1 MLPTTPAE
9 RCRRGWSGSAITPA
23 GYSAYGLRQRSQG
36 PAAENHSQP
45 AGAVSEEKSPE
56 ADPYILCRGCLYP
69 ITRAKERITV
79 NGAHRH
85 TFANPHGIVFEIG
98 CFKKASG
105 CAAVGPASAEF
116 TWFAGYRWRA
126 GLCQACLT
134 HLGWVFSAAGG
145 DGFHGLILDRLIE
158 PS

>member
-1 MLPTTPAE
+1 M
-9 RCRRGWSGSAITPA
+9 
-23 GYSAYGLRQRSQG
+23 
-36 PAAENHSQP
+36 
-45 AGAVSEEKSPE
+45 SEEKSPE

-69 ITRAKERITV
+69 ITRAKERIAV

-126 GLCQACLT
+126 GLCLACLT